1 MPTQTELPEVAK
13 PIRLLWAA
21 VFLYVVLIFILSAQ
35 PGLNVPGEFE
45 YRDKVAH
52 TLEYGGLSWLVERAA
67 RATWPAAPALKR
79 ALFAIFLI
87 SALGAAD
94 ELFQAGVPGRDS
106 TPLDW
111 MADTFGAVLGQFRS
125 FTNSRRGGAA

>member
-1 MPTQTELPEVAK
+1 
-13 PIRLLWAA
+13 WAA

-45 YRDKVAH
+45 YRDKIAH

-67 RATWPAAPALKR
+67 RATWPGAPALKR
-79 ALFAIFLI
+79 ALLAIFVI
-87 SALGAAD
+87 SAVGVAD
-94 ELFQAGVPGRDS
+94 EVFQSGVPGRDS

-125 FTNSRRGGAA
+125 FTKARRGGAA